1 MLSQEDRERFNADL
15 KLVRQ
20 ILQENREKG
29 IRKYA
34 MFLDFDGVIH
44 VFYVQGTPQYEAAMK
59 RMKTKL
65 DFIDPQCLANVDRLT
80 GEFDMDVIISSS
92 WRYNGLD
99 YCRKYLQKSG
109 MKHVDHV
116 VDTTQDEQ
124 FLDRRIEIAEY
135 LISHPIYS
143 GFIVLDDIQMKEFE
157 GSYIR
162 INPTVGFDDEK
173 YALAKRIL
181 ERTDRKVRKNEIQII
196 A

>member
-1 MLSQEDRERFNADL
+1 MLTQEDRERFNADL

-20 ILQENREKG
+20 ILHVNREKG

-44 VFYVQGTPQYEAAMK
+44 VFYVQGTSQYEAAMK
-59 RMKTKL
+59 RMKSKP
-65 DFIDPQCLANVDRLT
+65 DFIDPESLANVDAVV

-109 MKHVDHV
+109 MKHADHI

-135 LISHPIYS
+135 LITHPIYS
-143 GFIVLDDIQMKEFE
+143 GFVVLDDIIMKEFE

-162 INPTVGFDDEK
+162 INPTIGFNEER
-173 YALAKRIL
+173 YQHTRRIL
-181 ERTDRKVRKNEIQII
+181 EKTEQKIRKN
-196 A
+196 

>member
-44 VFYVQGTPQYEAAMK
+44 VFYVQGTPQYERAVQ
-59 RMKTKL
+59 RMKQKM
-65 DFIDPQCLANVDRLT
+65 DFIDPDSLANVDAIT
-80 GEFDMDVIISSS
+80 EEYDMDIIISSS

-99 YCRKYLQKSG
+99 YCRNYLKKSG
-109 MKHVDHV
+109 MKHADHI
-116 VDTTQDEQ
+116 VDTTQDEA

-135 LISHPIYS
+135 LIAHPIYS
-143 GFIVLDDIQMKEFE
+143 GFIVLDDIRMPEFE

-162 INPTVGFDDEK
+162 INPTIGFDEGRLGHAK
-173 YALAKRIL
+173 KILAGIQKRI
-181 ERTDRKVRKNEIQII
+181 V
-196 A
+196 

>member
-15 KLVRQ
+15 KRVRQ
-20 ILQENREKG
+20 ILAETREKG

-59 RMKTKL
+59 RMKSKL
-65 DFIDPQCLANVDRLT
+65 DFIDPDSLANVDAVV
-80 GEFDMDVIISSS
+80 GEFDMDIIISSS

-109 MKHVDHV
+109 MKHADHI

-135 LISHPIYS
+135 LITHPIYS
-143 GFIVLDDIQMKEFE
+143 GFVVLDDIIMKEFE

-162 INPTVGFDDEK
+162 INPTIGFNEER
-173 YALAKRIL
+173 YQHTRRIL
-181 ERTDRKVRKNEIQII
+181 EKTEQKIRKN
-196 A
+196 